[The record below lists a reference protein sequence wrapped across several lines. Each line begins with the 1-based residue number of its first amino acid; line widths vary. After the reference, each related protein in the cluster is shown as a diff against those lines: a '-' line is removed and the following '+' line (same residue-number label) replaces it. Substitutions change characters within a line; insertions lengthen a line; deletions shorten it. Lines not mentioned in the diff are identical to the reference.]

1 MVVASSSLPASA
13 ELFSC
18 TTKAIFFNYKRQ
30 PIQRM
35 LDFDYICGR
44 ETPSVCAIVTQGAPP
59 GGFQKAFFGKAEVA
73 IPVYGGI
80 TAAATA
86 HPDADVLINFAS
98 YRSAFK
104 SSADALAEPTI
115 RTIAIIAEGVPER
128 ATRQL
133 IADAKA
139 RGKYV
144 IGPATVGG
152 VQAGAFK
159 IGDTA
164 GTVDNIITC
173 KLHRP
178 GSVAFVSKSGGLSN
192 EMYNV
197 LARVTDGLYEGIAVG
212 GDAYPG
218 TTLTDHVKRFEK
230 LDAVKLIV
238 VLGELGGADEYGIV
252 DALKSGEV
260 KKPVVAW
267 VTGSCASQF
276 NAAEVQFG
284 HAGAKSGGLGESAE
298 EKNKALKDAGAHVPD
313 NFDGFSSLIEQ
324 VYSRMV
330 KDGELVPA
338 KDIDPPNLPQDLAG
352 AIKAGAVRKTTS
364 VVCTISDDRGE
375 QPTYL
380 GIPIS
385 EIMSEHTIGDVISLL
400 WFKCLFP
407 KWATKFIEL
416 VLVTAADHGPCVSGA
431 HNTIVAARAGKDLIS
446 SLCSGL
452 LTIGPRFGGAV
463 DAAAINFKQA
473 ADNGVPPDEMV
484 EELKKKGQRVEGIGH
499 RIKTADN
506 RDKRVELLANYARQ
520 HFPTMKVF
528 EYAKQ
533 VEAYTLQ
540 KANNLVLNIDGAI
553 GSLFAD
559 MLAGVGKFTNAEVM
573 DVLKLGGLNGLFTLS
588 RSIGFI
594 GHALDQKRMKQPLY
608 RHAWDDV
615 LYAQPDR
622 PERPGEGKG
631 SKERAGMNNG
641 IIGNEVGN
649 K

>member
-1 MVVASSSLPASA
+1 
-13 ELFSC
+13 
-18 TTKAIFFNYKRQ
+18 
-30 PIQRM
+30 M

-44 ETPSVCAIVTQGAPP
+44 DIPSVCAIVSQGAPP
-59 GGFQKAFFGKAEVA
+59 GGFQKAFFGKQEIA
-73 IPVYGGI
+73 IPVYGST
-80 TAAATA
+80 TAAASA
-86 HPDADVLINFAS
+86 HPAADVFINFAS
-98 YRSAFK
+98 YRSAYE
-104 SSADALAEPTI
+104 SSADALQVPTI

-128 ATRQL
+128 CTRRL
-133 IADAKA
+133 IADAHA
-139 RGKYV
+139 RGKTI

-218 TTLTDHVKRFEK
+218 TTLTEHVVRFQQLEP
-230 LDAVKLIV
+230 VKLIV
-238 VLGELGGADEYGIV
+238 VLGELGGDDEYGIV
-252 DALKSGEV
+252 RAIEDGTV
-260 KKPVVAW
+260 TKPIVAW
-267 VTGSCASQF
+267 VTGSCASCF

-284 HAGAKSGGLGESAE
+284 HAGAKSGAELESAE
-298 EKNKALKDAGAHVPD
+298 AKNVALREAGAHVPE
-313 NFDGFSSLIEQ
+313 NFDGFASLIGD
-324 VYSRMV
+324 VYKSMV
-330 KDGELVPA
+330 KMGKLVPA
-338 KDIDPPNLPQDLAG
+338 KDIDPPNLPQDLAS
-352 AIKAGAVRKTTS
+352 AIKAGQVRKTTS
-364 VVCTISDDRGE
+364 IVCTISDDRGE
-375 QPTYL
+375 EPTYL

-385 EIMSEHTIGDVISLL
+385 EIMSDYSIGDVISLL
-400 WFKCLFP
+400 WFRCLFP
-407 KWATKFIEL
+407 KWATKFVEL
-416 VLVTAADHGPCVSGA
+416 VLITAADHGPCVSGA

-463 DAAAINFKQA
+463 DAAAINFKKA
-473 ADNGVPPDEMV
+473 CDDGMLPDEFV
-484 EELKKKGQRVEGIGH
+484 ESLKKRGLRVEGIGH
-499 RIKTADN
+499 RIKTAEN
-506 RDKRVELLANYARQ
+506 RDKRVELLANYARE

-528 EYAKQ
+528 DYAKK

-540 KANNLVLNIDGAI
+540 KASNLVLNIDGAI

-559 MLAGVGKFTNAEVM
+559 MLAGVGKFSDAEVM
-573 DVLKLGGLNGLFTLS
+573 DVLQLGGLNGLFTLS

-622 PERPGEGKG
+622 PERPENSSDMSDVNGK
-631 SKERAGMNNG
+631 A
-641 IIGNEVGN
+641 V
-649 K
+649 